1 MSTPLSKQDEFTTVA
16 PSRTQRLLSRAVVW
30 PVVLASYAALLGAFT
45 HWLTDTWS
53 GAASLGIG
61 FAIFIGAPAAAGYA
75 GHLWWKYPMHGS
87 VKLEAV
93 VCAALPVGIVALWA
107 SVTYFGRLH

>member
-1 MSTPLSKQDEFTTVA
+1 MQDEFTTEA
-16 PSRTQRLLSRAVVW
+16 PSRNQRFLSRAVVW
-30 PVVLASYAALLGAFT
+30 PVVFASYAALLGAFA

-61 FAIFIGAPAAAGYA
+61 FAIFVGAPASTGYA

-93 VCAALPVGIVALWA
+93 VCAALPICIVALWA
-107 SVTYFGRLH
+107 SVTYFARLH